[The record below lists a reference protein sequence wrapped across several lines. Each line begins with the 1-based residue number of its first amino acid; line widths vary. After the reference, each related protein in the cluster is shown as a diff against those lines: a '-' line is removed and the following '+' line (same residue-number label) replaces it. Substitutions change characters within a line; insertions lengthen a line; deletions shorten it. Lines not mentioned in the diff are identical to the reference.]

1 MNFRNIALMVVFMAT
16 TLAWS
21 ASEKK
26 GTTEVWLNPEVNEQ
40 NREARRADFF
50 GYENDILLLE
60 IGHYESEQYTI
71 EVLRDV
77 ISKFAPSLHICKA
90 ETNIN
95 PIKYL

>member
-50 GYENDILLLE
+50 GYEND
-60 IGHYESEQYTI
+60 
-71 EVLRDV
+71 
-77 ISKFAPSLHICKA
+77 SKANSGDKSRS
-90 ETNIN
+90 NR
-95 PIKYL
+95 YLSM